1 MGQNARHEVI
11 MAGVGG
17 KGVLLSGDIL
27 AESAM
32 PQYRNIVWFPSYASA
47 MRGGSCECTV
57 VLSDESIA
65 SPILPVAD
73 TIVVL
78 APSELKTFEKR
89 VKPGG
94 TLIIE
99 STGGL
104 PQKVERKDIKVIEI
118 PGVEKA
124 VAVGD
129 IRSANLV
136 LLGAYIGATGA
147 VSPELIEKELEKRF
161 GKSKKGLEINKKA
174 FREGIKSVQTAKA
187 GG

>member
-1 MGQNARHEVI
+1 MAQNPRHEVI

-32 PQYRNIVWFPSYASA
+32 TQYRNIMWFPSYASA

-57 VLSDESIA
+57 VLSDDSIA
-65 SPILPVAD
+65 SPILPMAD

-94 TLIIE
+94 ILIVE

-104 PQKVERKDIKVIEI
+104 PHKVERKDIKVIEI

-136 LLGAYIGATGA
+136 LLGVYIGATGA
-147 VSPELIEKELEKRF
+147 VSPELIEKELDKRF
-161 GKSKKGLEINKKA
+161 STSKKGLEINKKA
-174 FREGIKSVQTAKA
+174 FREGIKLAQAAKA

>member
-57 VLSDESIA
+57 VLSDDSIA
-65 SPILPVAD
+65 SPILPTAD

-78 APSELKTFEKR
+78 ATSELKTFEKR

-124 VAVGD
+124 VAAGD

-147 VSPELIEKELEKRF
+147 VSPELIEKELDKRF
-161 GKSKKGLEINKKA
+161 GSSKKGLEINKKA
-174 FREGIKSVQTAKA
+174 FREGIKLVQAA
-187 GG
+187 